1 MAPRAIAVLLAA
13 GALCAVAAAPG
24 SAAFTPLLQSPALW
38 ATVDVCETPH
48 EPRTIGIRGSMP
60 SDGHPRDVMYM
71 RFQVQIYNTATKQWT
86 DVGKSADS
94 GFVQIGTGAVSRQGG
109 HSFGFQPAPAPYTVR
124 GLVEYQWRRAGHL
137 VHLASRTTTA
147 GHASL
152 AGAEPKNFSAATC
165 QLK

>member
-1 MAPRAIAVLLAA
+1 MARRATAVLLAA

-24 SAAFTPLLQSPALW
+24 SAAFTPLLQSPELW

-48 EPRTIGIRGSMP
+48 QPNTIGIRGSMP

-71 RFQVQIYNTATKQWT
+71 RFEVQLYDATTKQWA

-94 GFVQIGTGAVSRQGG
+94 GFVPIGTGAVPRQGG
-109 HSFGFQPAPAPYTVR
+109 HSFSFKPAPTPYMVR

-137 VHLASRTTTA
+137 VHLASRTTAA

-152 AGAEPKNFSAATC
+152 AGAEPKGYSAATC
-165 QLK
+165 ELK